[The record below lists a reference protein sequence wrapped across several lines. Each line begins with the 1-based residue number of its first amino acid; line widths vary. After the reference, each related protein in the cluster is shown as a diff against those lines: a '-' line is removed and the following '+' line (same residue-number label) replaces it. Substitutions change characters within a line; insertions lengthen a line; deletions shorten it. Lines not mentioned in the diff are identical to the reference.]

1 MSSYLIILIKTFER
15 MRTLLYYGFILP
27 DGTELCMNDE
37 IRTHEQLAIDY
48 INKNYYS
55 KEYRKLSYTDPT
67 DFLVIELGAIKV
79 GNFAKMS
86 SITVAVPYYSDNVK
100 HLAEEYGRKGYR
112 IDRIFR

>member
-1 MSSYLIILIKTFER
+1 MSNYLIKLIKTFER

-48 INKNYYS
+48 IKKNYYS
-55 KEYRKLSYTDPT
+55 KEYRKSSYEDPT

-79 GNFAKMS
+79 GNFANMS
-86 SITVAVPYYSDNVK
+86 SITVAVPYYSDYIKLMV
-100 HLAEEYGRKGYR
+100 LEYGKKGYR
-112 IDRIFR
+112 IDRFFR